1 MLKERSPSCGK
12 GIIHDGT
19 FSGGLTE
26 GDGITAALFAAN
38 GITVIGESGIGEL
51 L

>member
-1 MLKERSPSCGK
+1 MSLKKELF
-12 GIIHDGT
+12 T
-19 FSGGLTE
+19 LA
-26 GDGITAALFAAN
+26 AALFAAN